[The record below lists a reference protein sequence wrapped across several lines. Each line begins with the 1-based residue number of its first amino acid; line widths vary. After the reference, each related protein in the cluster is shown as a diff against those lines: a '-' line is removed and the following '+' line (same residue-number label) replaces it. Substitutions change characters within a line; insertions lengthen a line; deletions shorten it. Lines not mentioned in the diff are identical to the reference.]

1 MIIYSLESN
10 VASPKDSILDLLE
23 IALRR
28 NRIRL
33 QTKDVVAVSS
43 KIVSISEGRIRDLKY
58 VTPGVKARKL
68 AADYSLNP
76 AFAQTVMDE
85 ADRVLG
91 AVKGALLT
99 IKNGDAVANAG
110 VDRKNA
116 PKDSVVLWPK
126 DPDSSARTIRKSI
139 RRKFG
144 RDVAVLIV
152 DSRVTPLRLGT
163 LGMAIGSA
171 GLKPVEDL
179 RGKADLYGRR
189 IEITFQS
196 VADSI
201 AAAAQ
206 LVMGEGS
213 ERRPFAIVRRAPAR
227 FVKRGGI
234 GGARLASNQCLYM
247 SQISKSVDG

>member
-1 MIIYSLESN
+1 M
-10 VASPKDSILDLLE
+10 
-23 IALRR
+23 
-28 NRIRL
+28 
-33 QTKDVVAVSS
+33 AVSS
-43 KIVSISEGRIRDLKY
+43 KLVSISEGKIRDLGH
-58 VTPGVKARKL
+58 VTPSVKARKL

-76 AFAQTVMDE
+76 AFAQTVLDE

-91 AVKGALLT
+91 GVKGALLT

-116 PKDSVVLWPK
+116 PRDSVVLWPE

-139 RRKFG
+139 RRKLG

-179 RGKADLYGRR
+179 RGRTDLYGRR
-189 IEITFQS
+189 IEMTFQS

-213 ERRPFAIVRRAPAR
+213 ERRPFAIVRLAPAR
-227 FVKRGGI
+227 FMKSDGIRG
-234 GGARLASNQCLYM
+234 AKLASNQCLYM
-247 SQISKSVDG
+247 SQIPKSIDG

>member
-1 MIIYSLESN
+1 MIIYPLESK
-10 VASPKDSILDLLE
+10 VASPKDSILDFL
-23 IALRR
+23 ATSLRK
-28 NRIRL
+28 NRIHL
-33 QTKDVVAVSS
+33 QTKDVLAVSS
-43 KIVSISEGRIRDLKY
+43 KLVSISEGRIRDLAH
-58 VTPGVKARKL
+58 VTPSVKARKL

-76 AFAQTVMDE
+76 EFAQTILDE
-85 ADRVLG
+85 ANRVLG
-91 AVKGALLT
+91 GVKGALLT

-116 PKDSVVLWPK
+116 PKNSVVLWPE

-139 RRKFG
+139 RRRFG
-144 RDVAVLIV
+144 KDVAVLIV

-163 LGMAIGSA
+163 LGMAIGAA

-179 RGKADLYGRR
+179 RGRTDLFGRR

-196 VADSI
+196 IADSI

-213 ERRPFAIVRRAPAR
+213 EQRPFAIIRRAPAR
-227 FVKRGGI
+227 FQKSGGLRG
-234 GGARLASNQCLYM
+234 AKLASNQCLYM
-247 SQISKSVDG
+247 SQISKSIEG